1 MPKTKFQRIIFTLM
15 MVFFMVYSMTV
26 YTISLSSGQLTGE
39 VFIAAFKEMWTEY
52 LIVFALIFFL
62 ITNMSIKLAG
72 KVADSETNRFKY
84 MIAIQSFTVL
94 LIVPLITFCVSLLKD
109 GISANLLTQW
119 ITTAAICYPAAYFL
133 QIFIVGPLVRFLFRM
148 MFRRQLAA

>member
-62 ITNMSIKLAG
+62 ITNTSIKLAG
-72 KVADSETNRFKY
+72 KVADSENNRFKY

-109 GISANLLTQW
+109 GISVNLLTQW

-148 MFRRQLAA
+148 MFRRQLTA